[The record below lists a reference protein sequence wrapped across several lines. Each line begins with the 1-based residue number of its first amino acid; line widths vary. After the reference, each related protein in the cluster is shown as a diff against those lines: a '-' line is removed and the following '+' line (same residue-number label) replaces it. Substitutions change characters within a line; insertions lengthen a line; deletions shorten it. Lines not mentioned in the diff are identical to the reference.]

1 MDHKSSQ
8 ISVTKVPLAD
18 SSSQSVTNR
27 FKHCDMLQL
36 FFIVTITIAAV
47 KIVQLYS
54 PLRVNWLITP
64 GILVIAAV
72 IAKIIKRQKLFNI
85 GLTSIQTKRSLHLL
99 GWTCLSVLPA
109 MFCGLLLL
117 KHCGIDFPL
126 HPVLPQNHHLASWLF
141 YQFMYVA
148 VAEELFFRG
157 FLQGSVLTLLTT
169 AIPKR
174 RTLQCGISV
183 VISAVCFAAAHM
195 IMQESTLPVVII
207 APGLI
212 LGWLYIKTDS
222 LLAPILF
229 HGIANASYYFMATAL
244 AG

>member
-8 ISVTKVPLAD
+8 ISVTKVPLAG
-18 SSSQSVTNR
+18 SLSQFVTNR
-27 FKHCDMLQL
+27 FKHCDKLL
-36 FFIVTITIAAV
+36 LLLIVTITIAAI

-54 PLRVNWLITP
+54 PLRVNWFITP
-64 GILVIAAV
+64 GILVVAAV
-72 IAKIIKRQKLFNI
+72 IPKIIKRQKLFNI
-85 GLTSIQTKRSLHLL
+85 GLTSREIKRSLNVL

-117 KHCGIDFPL
+117 KYYGLDFPL
-126 HPVLPQNHHLASWLF
+126 RPALPQNHHLASWLF

-157 FLQGSVLTLLTT
+157 FLQGSVLSLLTT

-174 RTLQCGISV
+174 RTLQRGISV